1 MPVPLTSDVTSS
13 RGNRYSMESLRKAA
27 IGTAAMQLLLVGD
40 DDDFSYLRGL
50 LNGSGD
56 GRVDLDYAHST
67 SEALARLD
75 PTTYDLLLCKYRSG
89 DGAALRLL
97 HELRQKHRGAPVIFL
112 SDHMDNTAVDAV
124 LKTGAGEFAQTSR
137 IDRPAATGAI
147 RHALDEYG
155 KERQRQ
161 KTEDTL
167 RKLWRAVEQSADL
180 VMITD
185 REGVIEYV
193 NPAFEALT
201 GYSPGELMGQ
211 TPRVLKSG
219 QQTADLY
226 KELWQT
232 ILAGNV
238 FRCTMVNRKKNG
250 DVFVAEKT
258 VTPLRDNDGRITH
271 FISNDRDI
279 TDRRR
284 MENQLQQGQ
293 KMDAIGKL
301 AGGVAHDF
309 NNLLMVISSYAELML
324 DSLAPQH
331 PLRRNVDEIQKAS
344 RRAADLT
351 RQLLAFGR
359 KQMQSLQ
366 LLDLNLIIEDINKML
381 PRLIGEDIELV
392 FVPGKKLGKVKAD
405 PVQIEQIL
413 MNLVA
418 NARDAM
424 PKGGKLVIETA
435 TMRLDE
441 PYVQEHSIV
450 PPGEYVLLTVTDSGT
465 GIAPEHLLHIF
476 EPFYTTKEEGKGT
489 GLGLATVY
497 GIVKQNSGFIWVYSE
512 PGLGTTFKIYLPRA
526 QQAKLPVQAALPLEG
541 CPRGCETL
549 LLAEDEEAV
558 RQSAREFL
566 SLQGYIVLEAA
577 NGAEALALAETYDG
591 PIDLMITD
599 VVMPQMGGARL
610 AAELA
615 PDRPDMKV
623 LFVSGYAE
631 TTFQRHGE
639 IDVTTHFL
647 QKPFSL
653 RAMARKIREVLDA
666 GKVAAAASASSTR

>member
-1 MPVPLTSDVTSS
+1 MH
-13 RGNRYSMESLRKAA
+13 
-27 IGTAAMQLLLVGD
+27 LLLVGD
-40 DDDFSYLRGL
+40 KDDFSYLREL
-50 LNGSGD
+50 LRQTGD
-56 GRVDLDYAHST
+56 GHLGLDHARST
-67 SEALARLD
+67 EEALVRLGHS
-75 PTTYDLLLCKYRSG
+75 TYDLLLCEYKPEE
-89 DGAALRLL
+89 GAALRLL
-97 HELRQKHRGAPVIFL
+97 HELRRNRPGAPVIFL
-112 SDHMDNTAVDAV
+112 SDHMDETVGGTV
-124 LKTGAGEFAQTSR
+124 LHEGAGDIARQPTVDQPVIPSN
-137 IDRPAATGAI
+137 I
-147 RHALDEYG
+147 RHAIDLYR
-155 KERQRQ
+155 KERQRE

-193 NPAFEALT
+193 NPAFEAVS

-219 QQTADLY
+219 QQNSELY
-226 KELWQT
+226 KEMWQT

-258 VTPLRDNDGRITH
+258 VTPLRDGEGRITH

-279 TDRRR
+279 TERRR
-284 MENQLQQGQ
+284 LENQLQQAQ
-293 KMDAIGKL
+293 KMDAIGRL

-344 RRAADLT
+344 RSAADLT

-366 LLDLNLIIEDINKML
+366 LLDLNRIIEDINKML

-392 FVPGKKLGKVKAD
+392 FVPGEKLGRVKAD

-413 MNLVA
+413 MNLAA

-424 PKGGKLVIETA
+424 PKGGRLVIETA
-435 TMRLDE
+435 SLRLDDA
-441 PYVQEHSIV
+441 YIQEHSIV
-450 PPGEYVLLTVTDSGT
+450 PPGAYVLLTVTDSGS
-465 GIAPEHLLHIF
+465 GIAPEHLSHIF

-512 PGLGTTFKIYLPRA
+512 PGMGTTFKIYLPQTR
-526 QQAKLPVQAALPLEG
+526 QAKLALQPPVAIEG
-541 CPRGCETL
+541 SPRGCETL
-549 LLAEDEEAV
+549 LLAEDEAAV

-566 SLQGYIVLEAA
+566 SLSGYIVLEAK
-577 NGAEALALAETYDG
+577 NGTEALALARAYNG
-591 PIDLMITD
+591 VIDLMITD

-610 AAELA
+610 AGELA
-615 PDRPDMKV
+615 SDRPDMKV

-631 TTFQRHGE
+631 TTFQRHGA
-639 IDVTTHFL
+639 IDVTTRFL

-653 RAMARKIREVLDA
+653 KTLARKIREVLDEA
-666 GKVAAAASASSTR
+666 QPALAAAATV

>member
-1 MPVPLTSDVTSS
+1 MQ
-13 RGNRYSMESLRKAA
+13 SLRKAA
-27 IGTAAMQLLLVGD
+27 IDSAAVHLLLVGD
-40 DDDFSYLRGL
+40 AGDFACLREL
-50 LNGSGD
+50 LNRSGD
-56 GRVDLDYAHST
+56 VQVGLDHALST
-67 SEALARLD
+67 EEALALMGR
-75 PTTYDLLLCKYRSG
+75 TNYDLLLCECKSG
-89 DGAALRLL
+89 DGAGLRLL
-97 HELRQKHRGAPVIFL
+97 HELRRNHPRAPVIFL
-112 SDHMDNTAVDAV
+112 SDHMDETAVDIA
-124 LKTGAGEFAQTSR
+124 LQAGAGEFSQASR
-137 IDRPAATGAI
+137 IASPDVTETI
-147 RHALDEYG
+147 RYALDEFR
-155 KERQRQ
+155 KDRQRQ

-180 VMITD
+180 VMITN

-219 QQTADLY
+219 QQAAKLY

-232 ILAGNV
+232 ILSGNV

-324 DSLAPQH
+324 DSLSPQH

-359 KQMQSLQ
+359 KQMQTLQ

-392 FVPGKKLGKVKAD
+392 FVPGEKLGRVKAD

-424 PKGGKLVIETA
+424 PKGGRLVVETA
-435 TMRLDE
+435 SVRLDE
-441 PYVQEHSIV
+441 AYVQEHSIV
-450 PPGEYVLLTVTDSGT
+450 PPGDYVLLTVTDSGT

-526 QQAKLPVQAALPLEG
+526 RQAKPALQPTLPIEG
-541 CPRGCETL
+541 CLRGCETL
-549 LLAEDEEAV
+549 LLAEDEAAV
-558 RQSAREFL
+558 RESAREFL
-566 SLQGYIVLEAA
+566 TLNGYIVLEAA
-577 NGAEALALAETYDG
+577 NGADALALARAYDG

-599 VVMPQMGGARL
+599 VVMPQLGGAKL

-615 PDRPDMKV
+615 SDRPGMKV

-639 IDVTTHFL
+639 IDVTTRFL

-653 RAMARKIREVLDA
+653 KAMARKIREVLDA
-666 GKVAAAASASSTR
+666 GKVAAAAAGSSR

>member
-1 MPVPLTSDVTSS
+1 
-13 RGNRYSMESLRKAA
+13 
-27 IGTAAMQLLLVGD
+27 MQLLLVG
-40 DDDFSYLRGL
+40 
-50 LNGSGD
+50 
-56 GRVDLDYAHST
+56 
-67 SEALARLD
+67 
-75 PTTYDLLLCKYRSG
+75 
-89 DGAALRLL
+89 
-97 HELRQKHRGAPVIFL
+97 
-112 SDHMDNTAVDAV
+112 
-124 LKTGAGEFAQTSR
+124 
-137 IDRPAATGAI
+137 
-147 RHALDEYG
+147 
-155 KERQRQ
+155 ERQRA
-161 KTEDTL
+161 EDTV

-185 REGVIEYV
+185 REGIIEYV
-193 NPAFEALT
+193 NPAFESLT
-201 GYSPGELMGQ
+201 GYSPGELTGQ
-211 TPRVLKSG
+211 TPRILKSS
-219 QQTADLY
+219 QQTSELY
-226 KELWQT
+226 TELWQS

-258 VTPLRDNDGRITH
+258 ITPLRDGEGKITH

-284 MENQLQQGQ
+284 MENQLQQAQ
-293 KMDAIGKL
+293 KMDAIGRL

-324 DSLAPQH
+324 DSLTPQH
-331 PLRRNVDEIQKAS
+331 PLRHNVDEIQKAS

-359 KQMQSLQ
+359 KQIQTLQ
-366 LLDLNLIIEDINKML
+366 VLDLNLLIADFNKML

-392 FVPGKKLGKVKAD
+392 FVPGEKLGRIKGD

-435 TMRLDE
+435 SARLDDA
-441 PYVQEHSIV
+441 YVQEHSIV
-450 PPGEYVLLTVTDSGT
+450 PPGDYVLLTVGDSGL
-465 GIAPEHLLHIF
+465 GIEPEHMPHIF

-512 PGLGTTFKIYLPRA
+512 PGMGTTFKIYFPRA
-526 QQAKLPVQAALPLEG
+526 RQAKLALQSTPSTEG

-549 LLAEDEEAV
+549 LLAEDEPAI
-558 RQSAREFL
+558 RQSTREFL
-566 SLQGYIVLEAA
+566 SMNGYIVLEAK
-577 NGAEALALAETYDG
+577 NGTEALALAKSYKGT
-591 PIDLMITD
+591 IDLLIAD
-599 VVMPQMGGARL
+599 VVMPQMGGAKL

-615 PDRPDMKV
+615 PDRPKMRV

-631 TTFQRHGE
+631 TTFQRHGA
-639 IDVTTHFL
+639 IDVTARFL

-653 RAMARKIREVLDA
+653 KTLARKIREVIDE
-666 GKVAAAASASSTR
+666 GKSAFAAAASV

>member
-1 MPVPLTSDVTSS
+1 
-13 RGNRYSMESLRKAA
+13 MESTPESA
-27 IGTAAMQLLLVGD
+27 GNSTPMHLLLVGD
-40 DDDFSYLRGL
+40 KDDFSYLREL
-50 LNGSGD
+50 LRQTGD
-56 GRVDLDYAHST
+56 GHLGLDHARST
-67 SEALARLD
+67 EEALVRLGHS
-75 PTTYDLLLCKYRSG
+75 TYDLLLCEYKPEE
-89 DGAALRLL
+89 GAALRLL
-97 HELRQKHRGAPVIFL
+97 HELRRNRPGAPVIFL
-112 SDHMDNTAVDAV
+112 SDHMDETVGETV
-124 LKTGAGEFAQTSR
+124 LHEGAGDIARQPNVDQPLIPSN
-137 IDRPAATGAI
+137 I
-147 RHALDEYG
+147 RHAIDLYR
-155 KERQRQ
+155 KERQRE

-193 NPAFEALT
+193 NPAFEAVS
-201 GYSPGELMGQ
+201 GYSPGELIGQ

-219 QQTADLY
+219 HQNSELY
-226 KELWQT
+226 KEMWQT

-258 VTPLRDNDGRITH
+258 VTPLRDGAGRITH

-279 TDRRR
+279 TERRR
-284 MENQLQQGQ
+284 LENQLQQAQ
-293 KMDAIGKL
+293 KMDAIGRL

-344 RRAADLT
+344 RSAADLT

-366 LLDLNLIIEDINKML
+366 LLDLNRIIADINKML

-392 FVPGKKLGKVKAD
+392 FVPGEKLAKVKAD
-405 PVQIEQIL
+405 PVQIEQIV
-413 MNLVA
+413 MNLAA

-424 PKGGKLVIETA
+424 PKGGRLVIETA
-435 TMRLDE
+435 SLQLDDA
-441 PYVQEHSIV
+441 YIQQHSIV
-450 PPGEYVLLTVTDSGT
+450 PPGSYVLLTVTDSGS
-465 GIAPEHLLHIF
+465 GIAPEHLSHIF

-512 PGLGTTFKIYLPRA
+512 PGMGTTFKIYLPQTR
-526 QQAKLPVQAALPLEG
+526 QAKLALQPPVAIEG
-541 CPRGCETL
+541 SPRGCETL
-549 LLAEDEEAV
+549 LLAEDEAAV
-558 RQSAREFL
+558 RQSTHEFL
-566 SLQGYIVLEAA
+566 SLSGYIVLEAK
-577 NGAEALALAETYDG
+577 NGTEALALARAYNG
-591 PIDLMITD
+591 VIDLMVTD

-610 AAELA
+610 AGELA
-615 PDRPDMKV
+615 SDRPDMKV

-631 TTFQRHGE
+631 TTFQHHGA
-639 IDVTTHFL
+639 IDVTTRFL

-653 RAMARKIREVLDA
+653 KTLARKIREVLDEA
-666 GKVAAAASASSTR
+666 QPALAAAATV

>member
-1 MPVPLTSDVTSS
+1 
-13 RGNRYSMESLRKAA
+13 MES
-27 IGTAAMQLLLVGD
+27 TAGSAPGNAPMQLLLVGD
-40 DDDFSYLRGL
+40 NDDFRYLHELLTQTGEGHLGL
-50 LNGSGD
+50 D
-56 GRVDLDYAHST
+56 HARST
-67 SEALARLD
+67 EEALIRLSQS
-75 PTTYDLLLCKYRSG
+75 TYDLLLCEYKP
-89 DGAALRLL
+89 DEGAALRLL
-97 HELRQKHRGAPVIFL
+97 HELHRNRPGAPAIFL
-112 SDHMDNTAVDAV
+112 SEHMDEIAVEMA
-124 LKTGAGEFAQTSR
+124 LKDGGKDYASASLAAL
-137 IDRPAATGAI
+137 PAIPGNV
-147 RHALDEYG
+147 RHAIDVYR
-155 KERQRQ
+155 KERQRE

-193 NPAFEALT
+193 NPAFEAVS
-201 GYSPGELMGQ
+201 GYTPGELMGQ

-219 QQTADLY
+219 QQNSELY
-226 KELWQT
+226 REMWQT

-250 DVFVAEKT
+250 EVFVAEKT
-258 VTPLRDNDGRITH
+258 VTPLRDGEGRITH

-279 TDRRR
+279 TDRRQL
-284 MENQLQQGQ
+284 ENQLQQAQ
-293 KMDAIGKL
+293 KMDAIGRL

-324 DSLAPQH
+324 DSLAPLH

-392 FVPGKKLGKVKAD
+392 FVPGENLGRVKAD
-405 PVQIEQIL
+405 PVQIEQVL
-413 MNLVA
+413 MNLAA

-424 PKGGKLVIETA
+424 PKGGRLVIETA
-435 TMRLDE
+435 SLRLDDA
-441 PYVQEHSIV
+441 YVQEHSIV
-450 PPGEYVLLTVTDSGT
+450 PPGQYVVLTVTDSGS
-465 GIAPEHLLHIF
+465 GIAPEHLSHIF

-512 PGLGTTFKIYLPRA
+512 PGMGTTFKIYLPQAR
-526 QQAKLPVQAALPLEG
+526 QAKLVLQPPVPVEG
-541 CPRGCETL
+541 SPRGCETL
-549 LLAEDEEAV
+549 LLAEDEDAV
-558 RQSAREFL
+558 RQSTREFL
-566 SLQGYIVLEAA
+566 SLSGYIVLEAK
-577 NGAEALALAETYDG
+577 NGTEALALARAYNSV
-591 PIDLMITD
+591 IDLMITD

-615 PDRPDMKV
+615 SDRPAMRV

-631 TTFQRHGE
+631 TTFQHHGA
-639 IDVTTHFL
+639 IDVTTRFL

-653 RAMARKIREVLDA
+653 KTLARKIREILDEA
-666 GKVAAAASASSTR
+666 KPALAAAAGV

>member
-1 MPVPLTSDVTSS
+1 
-13 RGNRYSMESLRKAA
+13 MESIRKAA
-27 IGTAAMQLLLVGD
+27 IGSTGMQLLLAGG
-40 DDDFSYLRGL
+40 DDDFSYLRDL
-50 LNGSGD
+50 LNRPGD
-56 GRVDLDYAHST
+56 GHVDLDHALST
-67 SEALARLD
+67 DEALARLGR
-75 PTTYDLLLCKYRSG
+75 TTYDLLLCEYKSG
-89 DGAALRLL
+89 DDAALRLL
-97 HELRQKHRGAPVIFL
+97 HELRRNHPGAPVIFL
-112 SDHMDNTAVDAV
+112 SDHMDETAVDTA
-124 LKTGAGEFAQTSR
+124 LKAGAGEFARTPI
-137 IDRPAATGAI
+137 IDRPAVTVTI
-147 RHALDEYG
+147 RYALDEYR
-155 KERQRQ
+155 KERERQ

-193 NPAFEALT
+193 NPAFESLT
-201 GYSPGELMGQ
+201 GYSPGELTGQ

-219 QQTADLY
+219 QQTSELY

-232 ILAGNV
+232 ILSGSV

-258 VTPLRDNDGRITH
+258 VTPLRDNDGKITH

-284 MENQLQQGQ
+284 MENQLQQAQ

-324 DSLAPQH
+324 DTLTPPAS
-331 PLRRNVDEIQKAS
+331 LRRNVDEIQKAS

-359 KQMQSLQ
+359 KQIQTLQ

-392 FVPGKKLGKVKAD
+392 FIPGAKLGRVKAD

-418 NARDAM
+418 NEREAM
-424 PKGGKLVIETA
+424 PKGGRLVIETA
-435 TMRLDE
+435 SVRLDE
-441 PYVQEHSIV
+441 AYIQEHSIV
-450 PPGEYVLLTVTDSGT
+450 PPGEYVLLAVTDSGM

-512 PGLGTTFKIYLPRA
+512 PGLGPTFKIYLP
-526 QQAKLPVQAALPLEG
+526 QARHAELVLHPTLPLEG
-541 CPRGCETL
+541 CPKGCETL
-549 LLAEDEEAV
+549 LLAEDEAAV
-558 RQSAREFL
+558 RQSTREFL
-566 SLQGYIVLEAA
+566 SLNGYIVLEAA
-577 NGAEALALAETYDG
+577 NGAEALAPREGVRRTHPFDDHRRG
-591 PIDLMITD
+591 H
-599 VVMPQMGGARL
+599 
-610 AAELA
+610 A
-615 PDRPDMKV
+615 PDGWSEAGGGTGIRSAGHESSV
-623 LFVSGYAE
+623 
-631 TTFQRHGE
+631 R
-639 IDVTTHFL
+639 
-647 QKPFSL
+647 L
-653 RAMARKIREVLDA
+653 RLCRSHLPAPRRD
-666 GKVAAAASASSTR
+666 

>member
-1 MPVPLTSDVTSS
+1 MYQVAAVT
-13 RGNRYSMESLRKAA
+13 GTPMQSLRKAA
-27 IGTAAMQLLLVGD
+27 IGNAAVRLLLIGEAS
-40 DDDFSYLRGL
+40 DFGSMRDL
-50 LNGSGD
+50 LNHSGD
-56 GRVDLDYAHST
+56 VQVGLDHALST
-67 SEALARLD
+67 EEALTSMGQ
-75 PTTYDLLLCKYRSG
+75 TTYDLLLCEYKSG
-89 DGAALRLL
+89 DGAGLRLL
-97 HELRQKHRGAPVIFL
+97 HELRRNHPRAPVIFL
-112 SDHMDNTAVDAV
+112 SDHMDEDAVDTA
-124 LKTGAGEFAQTSR
+124 LKAGAGEFSHISR
-137 IDRPAATGAI
+137 IDGPAVAGAI
-147 RHALDEYG
+147 RYALDEYR

-201 GYSPGELMGQ
+201 GYSPAELMGQ

-226 KELWQT
+226 KDLWQT

-238 FRCTMVNRKKNG
+238 FRCTMVNRKKSG

-359 KQMQSLQ
+359 KQMQTLQ

-405 PVQIEQIL
+405 PVQIEQVL

-424 PKGGKLVIETA
+424 PKGGKLLIETA
-435 TMRLDE
+435 SLRLDE

-512 PGLGTTFKIYLPRA
+512 PGLGTTFKIYLPRVR
-526 QQAKLPVQAALPLEG
+526 QAKLAPPPALPLEG
-541 CPRGCETL
+541 SPRGCETL

-577 NGAEALALAETYDG
+577 NGAAALALARTYHG
-591 PIDLMITD
+591 HIHLMITD

-615 PDRPDMKV
+615 PARPDMKV

-631 TTFQRHGE
+631 ATFQRHGE

-653 RAMARKIREVLDA
+653 KAMARKIREVLDA
-666 GKVAAAASASSTR
+666 DKASAAAASSSK

>member
-1 MPVPLTSDVTSS
+1 MTSAICANSCGRAETDTWAWTMPAQP
-13 RGNRYSMESLRKAA
+13 K
-27 IGTAAMQLLLVGD
+27 
-40 DDDFSYLRGL
+40 
-50 LNGSGD
+50 
-56 GRVDLDYAHST
+56 
-67 SEALARLD
+67 EALVRLGHS
-75 PTTYDLLLCKYRSG
+75 TYDLLLCEDKPEE
-89 DGAALRLL
+89 GAASRLL
-97 HELRQKHRGAPVIFL
+97 HELRRNHPGAPVIFL
-112 SDHMDNTAVDAV
+112 SDHMDETVGGRV
-124 LKTGAGEFAQTSR
+124 LHEGAGDIARQPTVDPPVIPSN
-137 IDRPAATGAI
+137 I
-147 RHALDEYG
+147 RHAIDLYR
-155 KERQRQ
+155 KERQRE

-193 NPAFEALT
+193 NPAFEAVS
-201 GYSPGELMGQ
+201 GYTPGELMGQ

-219 QQTADLY
+219 QQNSELY
-226 KELWQT
+226 KEMWQT

-258 VTPLRDNDGRITH
+258 VTPLRDGEGRITH

-284 MENQLQQGQ
+284 LENQLQQAH
-293 KMDAIGKL
+293 KMDAIGRL

-344 RRAADLT
+344 RSAADLT

-366 LLDLNLIIEDINKML
+366 LLDLNRIIGDINKML

-392 FVPGKKLGKVKAD
+392 FVPGEKLGRVKAA

-413 MNLVA
+413 MNLAA

-424 PKGGKLVIETA
+424 PKGGRLVIETA
-435 TMRLDE
+435 SLRLDDA
-441 PYVQEHSIV
+441 YIQEHSIV
-450 PPGEYVLLTVTDSGT
+450 PPGPYVLLTVTDSGS
-465 GIAPEHLLHIF
+465 GIAPEHLPHIF

-512 PGLGTTFKIYLPRA
+512 PGMGTTFKIYLP
-526 QQAKLPVQAALPLEG
+526 QTGQAKLALQPLVAIDG
-541 CPRGCETL
+541 SPRGCETL
-549 LLAEDEEAV
+549 LLAGDEAAV
-558 RQSAREFL
+558 RQSTHEFL
-566 SLQGYIVLEAA
+566 SLSGYIVLEAR
-577 NGAEALALAETYDG
+577 NGIEALALARAYNG
-591 PIDLMITD
+591 VIDLMVTD

-610 AAELA
+610 AGELA
-615 PDRPDMKV
+615 SDRPNMKV

-631 TTFQRHGE
+631 TTFQHHGA
-639 IDVTTHFL
+639 IDVTTRFL

-653 RAMARKIREVLDA
+653 KTLARKIREVLDEA
-666 GKVAAAASASSTR
+666 QPARAAAASV